1 MGNVVAVAATLL
13 NGVTGRK
20 PVPGLVE
27 QKACQEVLAPAV
39 PGQLPGWCMCLELD
53 LNGVPDLGIDDAR
66 MTTGV
71 NLAPVPDHAAI
82 DRVGQDCSEMSP
94 AEGYSSLLPTIGE
107 T

>member
-27 QKACQEVLAPAV
+27 QKACQEVLAPTV
-39 PGQLPGWCMCLELD
+39 PGKLPDWCVCLELD

-66 MTTGV
+66 MTTDM
-71 NLAPVPDHAAI
+71 NKAAVPDHAAI
-82 DRVGQDCSEMSP
+82 DRDGQD
-94 AEGYSSLLPTIGE
+94 
-107 T
+107 